1 MNSKISNINK
11 LKLKLNLILIEI
23 QNKKYIN
30 QQKIGRFK
38 KLNRL

>member
-11 LKLKLNLILIEI
+11 LKLKLKLILIEI